1 MRFSGTITLQYD
13 TPFAPYRAREYGQAL
28 KWLTDSGFDGA
39 EVCISSYE
47 DVDVRKVRKDLDER
61 GLGCSTIS
69 TGQSRLLEGISLL
82 HTGGELKKA
91 QERMK
96 QHIDAA
102 VILGSKVTLGLLRG
116 PGEPGKEEEQKQTL
130 ARNLEPVITY
140 AQDRRVT
147 IILEAINRYETSLFN
162 SADDAMSFVER
173 ELANAG
179 CMGILWDIF
188 HANIEDARF
197 DEAIERMG
205 RRLCHVH
212 VADSNRMFPGY
223 GHIDFERIVEKLG
236 NAGFQE
242 YMSFECMN
250 LPTVESVR
258 REAGLFVRK
267 MRGVAQG

>member
-1 MRFSGTITLQYD
+1 M
-13 TPFAPYRAREYGQAL
+13 
-28 KWLTDSGFDGA
+28 
-39 EVCISSYE
+39 
-47 DVDVRKVRKDLDER
+47 
-61 GLGCSTIS
+61 GCSTIS

-116 PGEPGKEEEQKQTL
+116 LGEPGKEEEQKQTL

-162 SADDAMSFVER
+162 SADDAMSFVEK

-179 CMGILWDIF
+179 CMGP
-188 HANIEDARF
+188 
-197 DEAIERMG
+197 MG
-205 RRLCHVH
+205 
-212 VADSNRMFPGY
+212 Y
-223 GHIDFERIVEKLG
+223 
-236 NAGFQE
+236 
-242 YMSFECMN
+242 
-250 LPTVESVR
+250 LPC
-258 REAGLFVRK
+258 
-267 MRGVAQG
+267 QY